1 MNTAEPMDAKDL
13 LSVTPEALVQAILK
27 RREEAAKQLPDELAK
42 RVDENDRAY
51 AVFHEAKQRLE
62 MMKNDGSSAEELEKA
77 TLDLEEKEEVMS
89 VDEEVVAEES
99 VVSDGEEEWPS
110 IKAIPGLQASVPK
123 SQSEKS
129 KSNAQSKAETFDS
142 SDSSPLGELRFQDE

>member
-77 TLDLEEKEEVMS
+77 TLDLEEKETFRRRTVSRLQIVKNAMN
-89 VDEEVVAEES
+89 DIEEGQEFWSTMEEGNWGHLLEDAER
-99 VVSDGEEEWPS
+99 VNQGGVSS
-110 IKAIPGLQASVPK
+110 YVL
-123 SQSEKS
+123 
-129 KSNAQSKAETFDS
+129 KAEQQTEVS
-142 SDSSPLGELRFQDE
+142 Q

>member
-62 MMKNDGSSAEELEKA
+62 MMENDGSSAKELDKA
-77 TLDLEEKEEVMS
+77 RLDLEEKETFRRRTVSRLQIVKNAMNDIEEGQEFWSTMKEGNWGHLLEDAERVKQGGVSSYVLKSEQQTEV
-89 VDEEVVAEES
+89 
-99 VVSDGEEEWPS
+99 
-110 IKAIPGLQASVPK
+110 
-123 SQSEKS
+123 SQ
-129 KSNAQSKAETFDS
+129 
-142 SDSSPLGELRFQDE
+142 